1 VIFLIYEILILGK
14 VFTALVDWTKENKT
28 GMSFHNYMR
37 MIEKQ
42 MIKQMVGI
50 LLSHVTIDLKKRTE
64 CNYLHL

>member
-42 MIKQMVGI
+42 MIRQMVGR
-50 LLSHVTIDLKKRTE
+50 LVSFSLM
-64 CNYLHL
+64 